1 MRRPNQLS
9 MRTAGGSLG
18 SRSRAVLTLLVGGL
32 LVLGVA
38 IPAQAGGGTAAAANT
53 PAAAP
58 LSCDQMVG
66 QTVKVQND
74 VARVATAV
82 SVAASGT
89 TSAYCELNGTISTI
103 RFTMRLPV
111 TDWNGRYF
119 QTGCGGFCGAVPIA
133 SCGQALS
140 RGFAV
145 AAEDTGHVGT
155 GGNGSWAYNNRPAE
169 VLFGYSS
176 PHLTAIAGK
185 ALTERFYGQAPSYSY
200 FQGCSTGG
208 RQALSEV
215 QRYPD
220 DFDGVVAGAPALYQ
234 NYLAPL
240 SQGYLETV
248 NRRDDG
254 TVILT
259 QAKARVLAA
268 AVLDACDALDLK
280 VDGVIGNPD
289 ACTFDP
295 GTIQCAGDTDAAT
308 CLTADQVRV
317 ARAFYAPP
325 VDDRGRQLYPAGMV
339 RGSEAGWPGA
349 SIGTDTTLSG
359 GGNFAQEVLRY
370 LGFPVDPGPDY
381 SLFDFDPTKDA
392 PKLNAMA
399 QVYNADNPNL
409 RRFDRAG
416 GKLII
421 YHGWADPLITP
432 GGTINYV
439 RDAMA
444 RSGGREV
451 TQDFMRLFL
460 LPGVYH
466 CSGGP
471 GEDTVDWLTQI
482 QKWVEQGQAPA
493 TVTASKVAPDGTV
506 TSTRLVDEYVPSAS

>member
-1 MRRPNQLS
+1 M
-9 MRTAGGSLG
+9 
-18 SRSRAVLTLLVGGL
+18 LTLLVSGL
-32 LVLGVA
+32 LVLSA
-38 IPAQAGGGTAAAANT
+38 ALPAQAASGATASAGK
-53 PAAAP
+53 AAAP
-58 LSCDQMVG
+58 ALGCDQMVG
-66 QTVKVQND
+66 QEASVTGD
-74 VARVATAV
+74 VARVGTAV
-82 SVAASGT
+82 AVAASGT
-89 TSAYCELNGTISTI
+89 TSAYCEVQGTIGAI
-103 RFTMRLPV
+103 RFTMRLPLG
-111 TDWNGRYF
+111 DWNGRYF

-133 SCGQALS
+133 SCGQALT

-155 GGNGSWAYNNRPAE
+155 QGNGIWAYNNRPAE
-169 VLFGYSS
+169 IDFGYRS
-176 PHLTAIAGK
+176 PHLMAQAGK
-185 ALTERFYGQAPSYSY
+185 ELTARFYGQAPAFSY

-208 RQALSEV
+208 RQALSEA

-220 DFDGVVAGAPALYQ
+220 DFDGIIAGAPALYQ

-240 SQGYLETV
+240 SQGHLETV

-268 AVLDACDALDLK
+268 AVLARCDAADGK
-280 VDGVIGNPD
+280 VDGVVGNPD
-289 ACTFDP
+289 ACTVDP
-295 GTIQCAGDTDAAT
+295 AVIQCPGDTDAAD
-308 CLTADQVRV
+308 CLTAEQVRV

-325 VDDRGRQLYPAGMV
+325 VDDRGRLLYPAGMA

-359 GGNFAQEVLRY
+359 GGNYAQEVLRY
-370 LGFPVDPGPDY
+370 LAFPVDPGPDY
-381 SLFDFDPTKDA
+381 SLFDFDPTRDA
-392 PKLNAMA
+392 RKLTAMA

-409 RRFDRAG
+409 RRFDNSG

-432 GGTINYV
+432 GGTVNYV
-439 RDAMA
+439 REAMA

-482 QKWVEQGQAPA
+482 QKWVEQEQAPA
-493 TVTASKVAPDGTV
+493 TVTASKVARDGTV
-506 TSTRLVDEYVPSAS
+506 TSTRVVPEYVPSS

>member
-1 MRRPNQLS
+1 MRQAHTT
-9 MRTAGGSLG
+9 RTTAAGVGFG
-18 SRSRAVLTLLVGGL
+18 PRARMLFALFVSGLLLVG
-32 LVLGVA
+32 VA
-38 IPAQAGGGTAAAANT
+38 LPAQAGAAS
-53 PAAAP
+53 PARAP
-58 LSCDQMVG
+58 LPCDQMVG
-66 QTVKVQND
+66 QRVSVQGGSAQ
-74 VARVATAV
+74 VTTA
-82 SVAASGT
+82 SAVAASG
-89 TSAYCELNGTISTI
+89 SVAGYCEVVGAVGDVH
-103 RFTMRLPV
+103 FTMRFP

-119 QTGCGGFCGAVPIA
+119 QTGCGGFCGAAPIA
-133 SCGQALS
+133 SCGQALT

-145 AAEDTGHVGT
+145 AAEDSGHTGT
-155 GGNGSWAYNNRPAE
+155 QGNGVWALDNLRAE
-169 VLFGYSS
+169 IDFGYRS
-176 PHLTAIAGK
+176 PHVTAQAGK

-220 DFDGVVAGAPALYQ
+220 DFDGVIAGSPALYQ

-248 NRRDDG
+248 NRRADG

-268 AVLDACDALDLK
+268 AVLARCDAPDGK
-280 VDGVIGNPD
+280 VDGVVGNPD
-289 ACTFDP
+289 ACTVDP
-295 GTIQCAGDTDAAT
+295 AVIQCPGDTDAAT

-325 VDDRGRQLYPAGMV
+325 VDSKGKQVYPAGMA

-349 SIGTDTTLSG
+349 SIGTDAALSG
-359 GGNFAQEVLRY
+359 GGNYAQEVLRY
-370 LGFPVDPGPDY
+370 LAFPKDPGASY
-381 SLFDFDPTKDA
+381 SLFDFDPSRDA
-392 PKLNAMA
+392 RKLVPMA
-399 QVYNADNPNL
+399 QVYNADSPDL

-432 GGTINYV
+432 GGTVDYV

-444 RSGGREV
+444 RSGGRAV
-451 TQDFMRLFL
+451 TEDFMRLFL

-466 CSGGP
+466 CTGGP
-471 GEDTVDWLTQI
+471 GEDTVDWLSSI
-482 QKWVEQGQAPA
+482 QAWVEKGQAPA
-493 TVTASKVAPDGTV
+493 TVTATKVARGGSV
-506 TSTRLVDEYVPSAS
+506 TSTRVVPEYVPST